1 MRKRQE
7 GRGEGGGEGE
17 EEGGGGGEGGGG
29 RVWGD
34 AVAGA
39 RCDVPSVKAIQE
51 ALVELGDKPTKFA
64 GSKEWVGCF
73 EACLVLDHLFG
84 VSYIIHLPFYIVYL
98 GPFTYQ

>member
-1 MRKRQE
+1 M
-7 GRGEGGGEGE
+7 
-17 EEGGGGGEGGGG
+17 
-29 RVWGD
+29 
-34 AVAGA
+34 AGA
-39 RCDVPSVKAIQE
+39 GCGVPSVKAIQE

-84 VSYIIHLPFYIVYL
+84 VSYYIIHLPFYIVYL